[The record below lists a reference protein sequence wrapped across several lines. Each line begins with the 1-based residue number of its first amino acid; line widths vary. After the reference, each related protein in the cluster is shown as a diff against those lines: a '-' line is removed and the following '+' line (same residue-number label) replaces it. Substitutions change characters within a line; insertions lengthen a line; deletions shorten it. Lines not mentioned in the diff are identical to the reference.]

1 MGGASGDVLRITG
14 FPSSP
19 GGINLASKYITNA
32 CTHSMCEKEQL
43 REGTQGMCEK
53 EQWREGTQGMCEK
66 EQWRESTESMW
77 EKEQWREGTQGMC
90 EKEQWRE
97 GTQGMCEKEQWRERL
112 TAAHMD
118 VPVLGSL
125 ECKWN
130 SEVQL

>member
-32 CTHSMCEKEQL
+32 CTHS
-43 REGTQGMCEK
+43 
-53 EQWREGTQGMCEK
+53 
-66 EQWRESTESMW
+66 
-77 EKEQWREGTQGMC
+77 MC